1 MFASQLLRILQTM
14 PNDVKYETWAFDP
27 DERSSSV
34 KGSRNSRFYDSE
46 SFGSKAESVS
56 FGNREM
62 YQKREFVENCG
73 NEHWSAKSMNG
84 FSKDHEGG
92 TKDFPRKEDRH
103 GLLYHLSGENGDS
116 DSLSSETKEEDKSW
130 RSREFECSLMVEK
143 SEHRNEDD
151 VQDSGHILI
160 SASSFLDPYPDSD
173 PDKIKLD
180 FDLPELEVCY
190 KETNYHIVKD
200 ACADEIMPE
209 EDNILI
215 ENGNCGHCE
224 DLEVRVGEEPVIS
237 DGSTDCFLE
246 NTKRVTADE
255 SGSKEETKD
264 VLLEEGKPKSHAD
277 SSLEKDTDKDHDADD
292 SIQTDKNVNGALGEE
307 TFIVSSLPIQE
318 FGTRSF
324 LRSFLNSLDIEENTI
339 VQTRNDKQVSFG
351 ESVSESFAVSS
362 AEQKEEIQSR
372 SMLYRSRVE
381 RRSITFNFN
390 SPLPLIPGDMI
401 ESQDLHEHE
410 NPWGTS
416 KYSTGNIPDRSLDAY
431 YSKSSSTSPVHYII
445 NEDTSYEKC
454 QETSTDKQDTRSF
467 DLSTDDHVQIFSSKI
482 PSPPNNN
489 GQEIELHFSKHER
502 GNSDNVSVVSQIQ
515 YDEADSS
522 HSAASFIMFSGP
534 IAYSG
539 SLSLRSDGS
548 ATSTRSF
555 AFPVLQSEGNRS
567 PVRMENTDLRHY
579 QKHKYWRSGLLCCRF

>member
-14 PNDVKYETWAFDP
+14 PNDVKYETRAFDP

-34 KGSRNSRFYDSE
+34 KGSRSSRFYDSE
-46 SFGSKAESVS
+46 SFGRKADTVS
-56 FGNREM
+56 FENREM
-62 YQKREFVENCG
+62 YRKQEFEENCG
-73 NEHWSAKSMNG
+73 NEHWSAKSVNG

-92 TKDFPRKEDRH
+92 TKDFPRKEDQH

-116 DSLSSETKEEDKSW
+116 DSLSSETKDEDKSW

-143 SEHRNEDD
+143 SEHHNEDD

-173 PDKIKLD
+173 GDKIKLD

-200 ACADEIMPE
+200 ACADEIMPV

-215 ENGNCGHCE
+215 ENDNCEHRE

-237 DGSTDCFLE
+237 DGSTDSFLE

-264 VLLEEGKPKSHAD
+264 VLIEEGKPKSLAD
-277 SSLEKDTDKDHDADD
+277 SSLEKDTAKDHDADD

-307 TFIVSSLPIQE
+307 TFVVSSLPIQE

-339 VQTRNDKQVSFG
+339 VQPRNDKQVLFG

-362 AEQKEEIQSR
+362 AEQKEEIQAR

-390 SPLPLIPGDMI
+390 SPLPVIPGDVI
-401 ESQDLHEHE
+401 ESQGLHEHE
-410 NPWGTS
+410 NLWETS

-431 YSKSSSTSPVHYII
+431 YSNSSSTSPVHYFI
-445 NEDTSYEKC
+445 NEDSSYEKC
-454 QETSTDKQDTRSF
+454 QETSTDKQDTRSV
-467 DLSTDDHVQIFSSKI
+467 DLSTDDQVQIFSNKI
-482 PSPPNNN
+482 PSPPNNE
-489 GQEIELHFSKHER
+489 GQEIELHFPKHER
-502 GNSDNVSVVSQIQ
+502 GNSDNVSVVSQIH

-522 HSAASFIMFSGP
+522 HSAASFVMFSGP

>member
-14 PNDVKYETWAFDP
+14 PNDVKYETRVFDP
-27 DERSSSV
+27 DEQSSSM

-46 SFGSKAESVS
+46 SFGRKAESV

-62 YQKREFVENCG
+62 YQKREFEENCG
-73 NEHWSAKSMNG
+73 NEHWSAKSING
-84 FSKDHEGG
+84 FSKDHEGA
-92 TKDFPRKEDRH
+92 TKDFPRKEDQH
-103 GLLYHLSGENGDS
+103 GLLYYLSAENGDS
-116 DSLSSETKEEDKSW
+116 DSLSSETKDEDKSW

-143 SEHRNEDD
+143 SEHLNEVD
-151 VQDSGHILI
+151 VQEDSGHILI
-160 SASSFLDPYPDSD
+160 SASTFMDPYPDSD
-173 PDKIKLD
+173 ADKIKLD

-200 ACADEIMPE
+200 ACADDIMPV

-224 DLEVRVGEEPVIS
+224 DPEGRVGEEPVIS
-237 DGSTDCFLE
+237 DGTTDSFLE
-246 NTKRVTADE
+246 NMKRFTADE

-264 VLLEEGKPKSHAD
+264 ILLEEGKPKSLAE
-277 SSLEKDTDKDHDADD
+277 SSLEKDTAKDHDADD
-292 SIQTDKNVNGALGEE
+292 SIQTDKNVNGALEEE
-307 TFIVSSLPIQE
+307 TFVVSSLPIQE

-324 LRSFLNSLDIEENTI
+324 LRSFLNSLDIEENSI
-339 VQTRNDKQVSFG
+339 VQPHNDKQVLFG
-351 ESVSESFAVSS
+351 ESVSESLAVSS
-362 AEQKEEIQSR
+362 AEQKEEIQAR

-390 SPLPLIPGDMI
+390 SPLPVIPGDMI

-410 NPWGTS
+410 NISETS
-416 KYSTGNIPDRSLDAY
+416 KYSSGNIPDRSLDAY
-431 YSKSSSTSPVHYII
+431 YSNSSSTSPVHFII

-454 QETSTDKQDTRSF
+454 QETSTDKQATRSV

-482 PSPPNNN
+482 PCPPNNN
-489 GQEIELHFSKHER
+489 GQEIELHFPKHER

-534 IAYSG
+534 ITYSG
-539 SLSLRSDGS
+539 SLSLRSDES

-555 AFPVLQSEGNRS
+555 AFPVLHSEGNRS